1 MKHPSSLSI
10 AMKMRIAGILLF
22 TLLLTG
28 CSTKKPIAVP
38 GTFAY
43 DVDFLKSHKEVILL
57 GRKGSPA
64 QVLVVGDYQARV
76 MTSTAGG
83 ESGNSYGWINYDL
96 IRSGEKKPHMNPYGG
111 EDRFWLGPEGG
122 QYGLYFRKG
131 DPFDFNHWQTPALID
146 TEPFDLIG
154 ADSLQASF
162 RKSAEVVNWSGT
174 VFQIDIERTIRL
186 IEKEETEK
194 EFGIALC
201 DLNAVA
207 FESVNAITN
216 RGKEWRRKD
225 GVLSIWIL
233 GMFRPTD
240 GTAIILPH
248 RAPAD
253 SSGITDDYFGVIP
266 SDRIMKSDSVLLLK
280 GDGKFRGKVGV
291 APGIAASMAGSYDA
305 DKRVLTLVK
314 FDVDPSA
321 AYVNSKWEMQKEP
334 YRGDAVNA
342 YNDGP
347 QADGSQLGPFYEL
360 ESSSPALELKENE
373 SLRHRHTTLHIEGS
387 EEELNNIALQALGI
401 SLTALKKEF
410 SR

>member
-1 MKHPSSLSI
+1 M
-10 AMKMRIAGILLF
+10 AMKMPKAGIF
-22 TLLLTG
+22 LLTILLAG
-28 CSTKKPIAVP
+28 CTAKKPIAPP

-64 QVLVVGDYQARV
+64 RVLVVGDYQARV

-83 ESGNSYGWINYDL
+83 ENGKSYGWINYDL
-96 IRSGEKKPHMNPYGG
+96 IRSGEKKLHMNPYGG

-122 QYGLYFRKG
+122 QYGLYFKKG

-146 TEPFDLIG
+146 TKSFNLVS
-154 ADSLQASF
+154 ANSLQASY

-186 IEKEETEK
+186 IEKEEAET
-194 EFGIALC
+194 EFGIALG

-216 RGKEWRRKD
+216 RGNEWQRKD
-225 GVLSIWIL
+225 GLLSIWIL

-240 GTAIILPH
+240 ATTIILPH
-248 RAPAD
+248 RASVD
-253 SSGITDDYFGVIP
+253 SSGITDDYFGAIP

-280 GDGKFRGKVGV
+280 GDGKFRGKVGI
-291 APGIAASMAGSYDA
+291 APGIAGSMAGSYDA
-305 DKRVLTLVK
+305 DKHVLTLVK
-314 FDVDPSA
+314 FDVDPLAS
-321 AYVNSKWEMQKEP
+321 YVNSKWEMQEEP
-334 YRGDAVNA
+334 FRGDAVNA

-347 QADGSQLGPFYEL
+347 QSDGSQLGPFYEL
-360 ESSSPALELKENE
+360 ESSSPALELKKGET
-373 SLRHRHTTLHIEGS
+373 LRHRHTTLHVEGS
-387 EEELNNIALQALGI
+387 EEELNSIAIQTLGI
-401 SLTALKKEF
+401 SLKAMKKEF

>member
-1 MKHPSSLSI
+1 M
-10 AMKMRIAGILLF
+10 AMKMPKAGIFLF
-22 TLLLTG
+22 TILLAG
-28 CSTKKPIAVP
+28 CTAKKPSAPP

-43 DVDFLKSHKEVILL
+43 DVDFLKSHKEIILL

-64 QVLVVGDYQARV
+64 RVLVVGDYQARV

-83 ESGNSYGWINYDL
+83 DNGNSYGWINYDL

-122 QYGLYFRKG
+122 KYGLYFKKG
-131 DPFDFNHWQTPALID
+131 DPFDFDHWQTPALID
-146 TEPFDLIG
+146 TEPFDLIR

-162 RKSAEVVNWSGT
+162 GKSAEVVNWSGT

-186 IEKEETEK
+186 IEKEEAEK
-194 EFGIALC
+194 EFGIALG

-216 RGKEWRRKD
+216 RGNEWQRKD
-225 GVLSIWIL
+225 GLLSIWIL

-240 GTAIILPH
+240 ATTIILPH
-248 RAPAD
+248 RASVD
-253 SSGITDDYFGVIP
+253 SYGITDDYFGAIP

-280 GDGKFRGKVGV
+280 GDGKFRGKVGI
-291 APGIAASMAGSYDA
+291 APGIAGSMAGSYDA
-305 DKRVLTLVK
+305 DKHVLTLVK
-314 FDVDPSA
+314 FDVDPLAS
-321 AYVNSKWEMQKEP
+321 YVNSKWEMQEEP

-347 QADGSQLGPFYEL
+347 QSDGSQLGPFYEL
-360 ESSSPALELKENE
+360 ESSSPALELKKGET
-373 SLRHRHTTLHIEGS
+373 LRHRHTTLHLEGI
-387 EEELNNIALQALGI
+387 EEELNNIALQTLGI
-401 SLTALKKEF
+401 SLTALKQEF